1 MRVYISY
8 AHTDREIARRLT
20 EELRNNG
27 IEVSHDEDSIRPGSK
42 WQRELL
48 GAIRSADAVLV
59 LVTNASLSSSQFLLE
74 IESLSYGAREDL
86 LLMPIF
92 VDETTPDLRI
102 PYDLVSRQ
110 GVRLDSSSPA
120 SFAGTAHLITKAL
133 DRRLPLASALLADDR
148 VEGRLS
154 NEEIRDTARLV
165 IEAFA
170 VAGRSLRMTEEPELL
185 APEPVWVSAEVSPGA
200 AEVERFSR
208 WLRTGHL
215 GYFVYLGELR
225 RDAEIVLDQMRV
237 GGKTVITLPVRALRA
252 AHADGRIEVFLTE
265 LERDYGT
272 KDNLFDTKN
281 ALIDERFLFGRDV
294 MLNTIGSSINR
305 DEHVLV
311 TGLRKVGKTSLLN
324 VLRQRLVDQPVC
336 MVDLQRFDRHY
347 EEWPSPLFQLIV
359 AAFDRWG
366 KAERPQWPFTPASP
380 ETTTELERELRQR
393 FDHLGPAG
401 AGKRVVV
408 ILDEIERV
416 FPGPGEPEAARRWI
430 RASGALR
437 ALSQGERRY
446 VVVVGADL
454 RPVANRSNDLGPAGT
469 NPFFSLFQERPM
481 PLLDERALG
490 DMVESLARAMGV
502 DVVTTGFIA
511 GLSAMT
517 GGHPSL
523 ARSIAGEAYRQRQQR
538 HRLTDDDLVSGL
550 SQLDD
555 DGGISFFLRN
565 NLWQLMTQAER
576 EVMVHLA
583 HDRVPSPSGPA
594 GIGRIALD
602 EAHSTLR
609 AQGLVDGGKVRIGLF
624 GQWIRDHAGDG

>member
-1 MRVYISY
+1 MNVYISY
-8 AHTDREIARRLT
+8 SARDHEIARRLIA
-20 EELRNNG
+20 ELRAAG
-27 IEVSHDEDSIRPGSK
+27 VDVWQDEESLPLGVSPGAVSA
-42 WQRELL
+42 R
-48 GAIRSADAVLV
+48 AIRSADAVLV
-59 LVTNASLSSSQFLLE
+59 LVTNASLSSSQVLRD
-74 IESLSYGAREDL
+74 IELASYGASEDVL
-86 LLMPIF
+86 IVPVF
-92 VDETTPDLRI
+92 VDGMPE
-102 PYDLVSRQ
+102 
-110 GVRLDSSSPA
+110 VRLPFALASRSGVQLDSASEQ
-120 SFAGTAHLITKAL
+120 SFAQVAGLIRGTLGSRGIWESQL
-133 DRRLPLASALLADDR
+133 LPEER

-154 NEEIRDTARLV
+154 EAEIRDIARLV

-170 VAGRSLRMTEEPELL
+170 VAGRPLRMTEQPELL
-185 APEPVWVSAEVSPGA
+185 APEPVWVSAEVAPGA
-200 AEVERFSR
+200 GEVERFAA
-208 WLRTGHL
+208 WLPTGHL
-215 GYFVYLGELR
+215 GYFIYLGELR

-252 AHADGRIEVFLTE
+252 AHADGRTGIFLTE

-305 DEHVLV
+305 DEHVLI
-311 TGLRKVGKTSLLN
+311 TGLRKAGKTSLLN

-347 EEWPSPLFQLIV
+347 EEWPLPLFELIV

-366 KAERPQWPFTPASP
+366 KAERPEWPFKPVSP
-380 ETTTELERELRQR
+380 QTTTELEGELRQR

-401 AGKRVVV
+401 LGKRVVV

-437 ALSQGERRY
+437 ALSQGGSRY

-454 RPVANRSNDLGPAGT
+454 KPVANRSNILGPAGT

-481 PLLDERALG
+481 ALLDERALG

-502 DVVTTGFIA
+502 DVVTTGFLS
-511 GLSAMT
+511 GLFALT

-538 HRLTDDDLVSGL
+538 HQLTTADLSLGL
-550 SQLDD
+550 GHLEDE
-555 DGGISFFLRN
+555 GAISYFLRN
-565 NLWQLMTQAER
+565 NLWQLMTPAER

-583 HDRVPSPSGPA
+583 HDHSPSPHPGGA
-594 GIGRIALD
+594 GRLALE

-609 AQGLVDGGKVRIGLF
+609 AQGLVDHERVRVALF
-624 GQWIRDHAGDG
+624 AQWVRDHAEDG